1 MLHTPQ
7 LDQSIPNR
15 FEQRDSFRI
24 SSPVLQVEIAGVYY
38 TTENW
43 SLNGLLI
50 NGLIKDV
57 GLDHCIKGTFGP
69 QSSADIIR
77 FGGRVVRVDLKNA
90 QMAIELD
97 GTSKEVAALLPFW
110 VLKYGIK

>member
-7 LDQSIPNR
+7 LNQSVPNR

-24 SSPVLQVEIAGVYY
+24 SNPALQVEINGKYY
-38 TTENW
+38 LTENW

-50 NGLIKDV
+50 NGLKDSSE
-57 GLDHCIKGTFGP
+57 LDQPIQGTFGP
-69 QSSADIIR
+69 DKSAEICR
-77 FGGRVVRVDLKNA
+77 FSGRIVRIDLKNE
-90 QMAIELD
+90 QFAIELD

-110 VLKYGIK
+110 VLKYSTK